1 MKQKTSEIK
10 KKYNIYI
17 TKGIKFAHEN
27 EIEVSQSFF
36 LKAIKLDKTNK
47 EGHINLANTYLIK
60 NNVVKCLSTLSN
72 YIFNI
77 KYETSI
83 LVLIFEICSNYK
95 LNSKF
100 IKISEQILSNLKIEK
115 EELKMILYYKG
126 ISYEKLHKYN
136 VALNLYK
143 KSISLDINFFD
154 SYLKIFE
161 LAEST
166 NKLEILNKYIN
177 LGLRIFKE
185 DKLVKILTLY
195 KSILKNRDNK
205 FSVSQEIISNH
216 QLIEEFKNSKKYYPK
231 LLDLEAKNNEK
242 LKNYHL
248 AFEKINLRNNILL
261 QLDENK
267 KYDKNKVLDTIKK
280 YKKFFIKSNLKSINT
295 NLTYVDDAKLV
306 FLVGFPRSGTTLLD
320 TILRTHSKIKVLE
333 EKPYLLNLR
342 HDYFKK
348 NNNNLLSLKNLDQ
361 QNKDY
366 IRNEYYK
373 KIISNDKDKNKII
386 IDKFPLSIIEIGF
399 IKCIFPEAKIIFAL
413 RNPYDVVISCFF
425 SSFKI
430 NDAMIN
436 FLDWNDTITFYNE
449 VLDLFDNY
457 TKEFE
462 INYIEVKYENIVKN
476 FKKEVNKILM
486 FLNLDYESKLENF
499 FITAKKRSKISTPSY
514 NQVINPLYHSSIG
527 RWKNYKNIK
536 GIKFKLD
543 RWIKEFRY

>member
-1 MKQKTSEIK
+1 M
-10 KKYNIYI
+10 
-17 TKGIKFAHEN
+17 
-27 EIEVSQSFF
+27 
-36 LKAIKLDKTNK
+36 
-47 EGHINLANTYLIK
+47 
-60 NNVVKCLSTLSN
+60 
-72 YIFNI
+72 
-77 KYETSI
+77 
-83 LVLIFEICSNYK
+83 
-95 LNSKF
+95 
-100 IKISEQILSNLKIEK
+100 
-115 EELKMILYYKG
+115 
-126 ISYEKLHKYN
+126 
-136 VALNLYK
+136 
-143 KSISLDINFFD
+143 
-154 SYLKIFE
+154 
-161 LAEST
+161 
-166 NKLEILNKYIN
+166 
-177 LGLRIFKE
+177 
-185 DKLVKILTLY
+185 
-195 KSILKNRDNK
+195 
-205 FSVSQEIISNH
+205 
-216 QLIEEFKNSKKYYPK
+216 
-231 LLDLEAKNNEK
+231 
-242 LKNYHL
+242 KNYHL

-462 INYIEVKYENIVKN
+462 INYIEVKYENIVKD

-499 FITAKKRSKISTPSY
+499 
-514 NQVINPLYHSSIG
+514 L
-527 RWKNYKNIK
+527 
-536 GIKFKLD
+536 
-543 RWIKEFRY
+543 